1 MIQTRQPSTTCNIVE
16 VLSTIRVPAKLD
28 HLHAL
33 IGMVSNCAKEQGL
46 GEKRINEIEVAAEE
60 ALVNIFHYA
69 YQGQGGDVEISCKV
83 ERGRTFIIEIIDA
96 GMPFD
101 PLAVSEPDTTLD
113 VAERQVGGIGVF
125 LIKKLMDEVTYRR
138 DGNKNIL
145 ALAVDLRT

>member
-1 MIQTRQPSTTCNIVE
+1 ME

-33 IGMVSNCAKEQGL
+33 IDMVSNCAKEQGL
-46 GEKRINEIEVAAEE
+46 GEKRINEIEIAAEE

-83 ERGRTFIIEIIDA
+83 ERGRTFTIEIIDS

-101 PLAVSEPDTTLD
+101 PFSVSEPDTTLD
-113 VAERQVGGIGVF
+113 VAERQIGGIGVF
-125 LIKKLMDEVTYRR
+125 LIKKLMDEVTYQR
-138 DGNKNIL
+138 DNNKNVL
-145 ALAVDLRT
+145 TLTVDLKT

>member
-1 MIQTRQPSTTCNIVE
+1 VE

-33 IGMVSNCAKEQGL
+33 IDMVSNCAKEQGL
-46 GEKRINEIEVAAEE
+46 GEKRINEIEIAAEE

-83 ERGRTFIIEIIDA
+83 ERGRTFTIEIIDS

-101 PLAVSEPDTTLD
+101 PFSVSEPDTTLD
-113 VAERQVGGIGVF
+113 VAERQIGGIGVF
-125 LIKKLMDEVTYRR
+125 LIKKLMDEVTYQR
-138 DGNKNIL
+138 DNNKNVL
-145 ALAVDLRT
+145 TLTVDLKT